1 MSDDK
6 LKALQNLIV
15 TPKDLSKLL
24 TYERKL
30 QEATILLLFD
40 GRKIVLNAQESSKFV
55 QEAKQFVLQIKTRID
70 TLINRARNDILR
82 FQPGTSDKDRKMIA
96 DNCILYDFIIF
107 SRVWDL
113 KDDLKK
119 IDSLIVFKDLEKLT
133 SLVRIVIENIQ
144 VIDELI
150 SSKTNIKTTIQSSE
164 ETASALLTRFNK
176 ELELAESAGAL
187 KGIITLQKPKFIGK
201 GKYYEQLGNIIL
213 KIVFSFGLE
222 HSSEP
227 ISLRA
232 IATRLN
238 DDYPRVIT
246 EFADIIKAVEMLSMN
261 GFLILN
267 QDREGLYWVN
277 LKPSESE
284 ANVILALAE
293 PQGFLTIEGLMIET
307 GWSLEKANEELEK
320 FIKAGCAIKDVDYS
334 TGTKY
339 YFPGLTE
346 KST

>member
-15 TPKDLSKLL
+15 TPKDLNKLFI
-24 TYERKL
+24 YEQKL
-30 QEATILLLFD
+30 HEAIILLLFD
-40 GRKIVLNAQESSKFV
+40 NRKIILNALESSKFV
-55 QEAKQFVLQIKTRID
+55 PEAKQFVLQIKTRID
-70 TLINRARNDILR
+70 TLIDRTRDDELR
-82 FQPGTSDKDRKMIA
+82 FHPSTSDKDRKMITN
-96 DNCILYDFIIF
+96 NCILFDFITF

-119 IDSLIVFKDLEKLT
+119 IDSLIIFKDLEKLT
-133 SLVRIVIENIQ
+133 SLVRSVIENIQ

-150 SSKTNIKTTIQSSE
+150 SSKNNIKTTVQSSE

-176 ELELAESAGAL
+176 ELELAEKAGAL
-187 KGIITLQKPKFIGK
+187 KGIITLEKPKFVGK
-201 GKYYEQLGNIIL
+201 SKYYEQLGNIIL

-227 ISLRA
+227 ISLRV
-232 IATRLN
+232 IATQLN
-238 DDYPRVIT
+238 DDYPRVKSELT
-246 EFADIIKAVEMLSMN
+246 DIIKAVEMLSIN

-267 QDREGLYWVN
+267 QDREGLYWVT

-293 PQGFLTIEGLMIET
+293 PQGYLTLESLMLET
-307 GWSLEKANEELEK
+307 GWTIEKANEELDK
-320 FIKAGCAIKDVDYS
+320 FVKAGCAIRDVDYS

-346 KST
+346 KNT

>member
-15 TPKDLSKLL
+15 TPKDLNKLL

-30 QEATILLLFD
+30 QEAITLLLFD
-40 GRKIVLNAQESSKFV
+40 CRNIMINAQESSKFLTEV
-55 QEAKQFVLQIKTRID
+55 KQFTFQIKTRID
-70 TLINRARNDILR
+70 ALIDRARYDEMR
-82 FQPGTSDKDRKMIA
+82 FHPGTSDKDRKMIA
-96 DNCILYDFIIF
+96 DNCILFNFIIF
-107 SRVWDL
+107 SKVWDL

-133 SLVRIVIENIQ
+133 SLVRMVFENVQ

-150 SSKTNIKTTIQSSE
+150 SSKNNIKTTVQSSE
-164 ETASALLTRFNK
+164 ETVSALLTRFNK

-187 KGIITLQKPKFIGK
+187 KGIITLQKPKFLGK

-213 KIVFSFGLE
+213 KIVFSFGFE
-222 HSSEP
+222 HSNEP
-227 ISLRA
+227 ISLRV
-232 IATRLN
+232 IATRLTE
-238 DDYPRVIT
+238 DYPRVKT
-246 EFADIIKAVEMLSMN
+246 ELTDIIKATELLAMN

-267 QDREGLYWVN
+267 QDREGLYWVY

-293 PQGFLTIEGLMIET
+293 PQGYLTLEGLMIET
-307 GWSLEKANEELEK
+307 GWSLDKANEELEK
-320 FIKAGCAIKDVDYS
+320 FVKAGCAIKDVDYS

-346 KST
+346 KSA